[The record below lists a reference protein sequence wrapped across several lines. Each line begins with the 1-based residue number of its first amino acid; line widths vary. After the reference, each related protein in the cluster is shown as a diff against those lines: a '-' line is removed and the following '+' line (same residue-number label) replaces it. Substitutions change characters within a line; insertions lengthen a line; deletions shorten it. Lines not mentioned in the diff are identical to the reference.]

1 MMNKP
6 ITVLGCCY
14 MPGWMNQVL
23 LTMKVTVVLMLV
35 GFLHLSAASFSQNVT
50 INAKRKSLPAVLDEV
65 QRQTS
70 LRVVYNDRYLSEAK
84 PVTITVKNMPV
95 EQFLSQ
101 LLEGRS
107 LTYTVREKTIIIGL
121 RTNVQSFSSLQ
132 QEREITG
139 QVTDESGN
147 PLEGVTVTNRSN
159 GAIVMTDAKGNYR
172 IKVSAG
178 NATLVFSILGYE
190 RQERTVGTQQVINL
204 AMKPMVSD
212 LDEVVV
218 VGYGTIRRS
227 DLTGAVSKI
236 STERVSDRPTTSI
249 EQFVQGQVPGV
260 QITQNTGAPGGG
272 VSFLVR
278 GANSLSG
285 SNQPLV
291 VIDGYPVDA
300 DNGSVKAS
308 DGSQSGYLGE
318 LPNDNALANL
328 NPNDIESVE
337 VLKDASATAIYGSR
351 GANGVVLIT
360 TKQGK
365 ADRDRVEYT
374 FRYDLGKLPKLI
386 DVLNTR
392 DYIDYSN
399 EAYVNAGQDSIYT
412 ETQIPELLETNI
424 SWQDLIYQ
432 TSRSQNHQL
441 SISSGKDKTK
451 YALMMGY
458 LGQEGIVKASKYDR
472 GSLRLNLDREI
483 SKKFKVALNVSG
495 TISNN
500 KAAMQS
506 SNRTDPSTSIVH
518 GALRSRPL
526 ESPFTAEDEIDQ
538 SYIGNPLTLI
548 TLADDQ
554 NRMTTL
560 LANFTAD
567 YTLTKGLVFRL
578 RGGVNNADSRRNFY
592 HPRGTTLGNL
602 EGGYAYRGDIGSFNY
617 LTEYTLNFN
626 RTIAE
631 KHRFNAVA
639 GYTWQEWKNST
650 FAINAMNF
658 PNDGLLYYSLSSA
671 NTVSKPITSTTKWA
685 LASYLARVNYT
696 FDNRYLFTLTG
707 RADGSTRLAPGNKW
721 QFFPSV
727 AVGWNLHNEPFFH
740 ASDGFSNAKL
750 RASFGLSGN
759 QSIAVGATQAKL
771 NPTTGIVEQS
781 IKTGYILAN
790 LANENLHWETTRQ
803 YNVGLDLGGR
813 IWDFTFDMYMKQSHD
828 LLLSLTIPPSNGFST
843 YNTNVGKVEN
853 KGLEFGVGIHDF
865 LKGDLQW
872 DVSGNFS
879 LNRNKITDLGQI
891 NSFAAPPFN
900 AVGNQSLNIARVGSP
915 IASFYGY
922 RIIGIY
928 QHEAEVENSPTDPT
942 VPVPGSF
949 KYEDLNNDGQIS
961 DQDREIIGNPYPDFI
976 FGLTNNWL
984 YKGLSLSVF
993 LQGSIGQDVIN
1004 ANRYYLDALGRGVQ
1018 SNVSQEAYDNRWIG
1032 EGTSN
1037 KYPKASMLA
1046 DPFGSRFSDFIV
1058 EDASF
1063 VRVKNVTLSYTLR
1076 QGLIPGVQSLRVFLS
1091 SDNLFT
1097 FTNYSGYDPEINSRG
1112 DNAQTQGI
1120 DSGSIPQYRTFSVG
1134 INVGF

>member
-6 ITVLGCCY
+6 VKQPGY
-14 MPGWMNQVL
+14 RHAPGWINQIV
-23 LTMKVTVVLMLV
+23 LTMKVTAVLMLV
-35 GFLHLSAASFSQNVT
+35 GCLHLSAASFSQNVT
-50 INAKRKSLPAVLDEV
+50 MKAKRKPLSAVLNEV

-70 LRVVYNDRYLSEAK
+70 FRVVYNDRYLLRAN
-84 PVTITVKNMPV
+84 PVTITAENMPF
-95 EQFLSQ
+95 EQFLSKI
-101 LLEGRS
+101 LEGQP
-107 LTYTVREKTIIIGL
+107 LTYSIREKTIIIGL
-121 RTNVQSFSSLQ
+121 RSGVQSFSPSQ

-139 QVTDESGN
+139 QITDESGN
-147 PLEGVTVTNRSN
+147 PLEAVTITNRSN
-159 GAIVMTDAKGNYR
+159 GTTMITDANGNYR
-172 IKVSAG
+172 IKITGGDVI
-178 NATLVFSILGYE
+178 LVFSILGFE
-190 RQERTVGTQQVINL
+190 SEERTVGSLQVINL
-204 AMKPMVSD
+204 AMRPSVSD

-218 VGYGTIRRS
+218 VGYGTIRKS
-227 DLTGAVSKI
+227 DLTGAVSKMN
-236 STERVSDRPTTSI
+236 TERVNDRPATSI
-249 EQFVQGQVPGV
+249 EQFIQGQVPGV

-272 VSFLVR
+272 ISFLVR

-285 SNQPLV
+285 SNQPLI
-291 VIDGYPVDA
+291 VIDGYPVDS
-300 DNGSVKAS
+300 DNSSVKAS
-308 DGSQSGYLGE
+308 GGSQSGYLNE
-318 LPNDNALANL
+318 LPDDNALANL
-328 NPNDIESVE
+328 NPGDIESVE

-365 ADRDRVEYT
+365 ADRDRVDYS
-374 FRYDLGKLPKLI
+374 FRYDLGRLPKFM

-392 DYIDYSN
+392 DYINYSN
-399 EAYVNAGQDSIYT
+399 EAYVNNGQDSIYA
-412 ETQIPELLETNI
+412 EAQIPELLKTNI
-424 SWQDLIYQ
+424 NWQDLIYQ

-451 YALMMGY
+451 YALMLGY
-458 LGQEGIVKASKYDR
+458 LGQEGIVKASKFDR

-483 SKKFKVALNVSG
+483 SSKFKIALNVSG

-560 LANFTAD
+560 MANITAD
-567 YTLTKGLVFRL
+567 YTLAKGLIFRI
-578 RGGVNNADSRRNFY
+578 RGGVNNSDARRNFY

-626 RTIAE
+626 RTIAK

-639 GYTWQEWKNST
+639 GYTWQEWKHNS

-658 PNDGLLYYSLSSA
+658 PSDGLLYYSLSSA
-671 NTVSKPITSTTKWA
+671 NSISKPITSTSKWA
-685 LASYLARVNYT
+685 LASYLARINYT
-696 FDNRYLFTLTG
+696 FDDRYLLTLTG

-721 QFFPSV
+721 QFFPSI
-727 AVGWNLHNEPFFH
+727 AAGWNLHNESFFSE
-740 ASDGFSNAKL
+740 SDGFSNAKI

-781 IKTGYILAN
+781 MKTGFILAN

-813 IWDFTFDMYMKQSHD
+813 IWDFTFDAYLKQSHD
-828 LLLSLTIPPSNGFST
+828 LLLSLTIPPSNGFGT

-853 KGLEFGVGIHDF
+853 RGLEFGIGVHDF
-865 LKGDLQW
+865 LKGNLQW
-872 DVSGNFS
+872 NINGNFS
-879 LNRNKITDLGQI
+879 LNRNKISDLGQI
-891 NSFAAPPFN
+891 NSFAAPSFN
-900 AVGNQSLNIARVGSP
+900 AIGNQSLNIARVGDP
-915 IASFYGY
+915 IASFFGY

-928 QHEAEVENSPTDPT
+928 QNEAEVENSPADPA
-942 VPVPGSF
+942 VPAPGSF
-949 KYEDLNNDGQIS
+949 KYADLNNDGRIS
-961 DQDREIIGNPYPDFI
+961 DEDREIIGNPYPDFI
-976 FGLTNNWL
+976 FGLTNDWS
-984 YKGLSLSVF
+984 YKGFSLSVF

-1018 SNVSQEAYDNRWIG
+1018 SNVSQAAYDNRWVG

-1037 KYPKASMLA
+1037 TYPKASMLA

-1063 VRVKNVTLSYTLR
+1063 VRVKNVTLSHILR
-1076 QGLIPGVQSLRVFLS
+1076 QGIIPGIQSLRVFLS

-1112 DNAQTQGI
+1112 DNAQMQGI